1 MNKYKVGDKIVL
13 TVSDVN
19 EKAYYSYYV
28 FNNNDLILW
37 EPSTDKY
44 AEPLS
49 TYTEPLE
56 SKIRRQAAE
65 ITRLLKKNKKLKEES
80 RKLLKTSLSRMTEI
94 TRLLAKNKEL
104 KEDFEKSKIVNLN
117 AGRLAGQSEA
127 WELVRKIFDME
138 TNDIEDIF
146 ITEDAWNLGTVLN
159 NYTYQEAAAKVAEWE
174 KAKEEIKVGDVVSRE
189 GLYGV
194 VKSVSDDWL
203 NGITASGISFQWLK
217 RKCTKTGRHIDID
230 SFLKQIRGEEK

>member
-56 SKIRRQAAE
+56 RKNENKQKQIEKLVDKLHRQA
-65 ITRLLKKNKKLKEES
+65 
-80 RKLLKTSLSRMTEI
+80 TEI
-94 TRLLAKNKEL
+94 TRLLAENKEL
-104 KEDFEKSKIVNLN
+104 KEDKAVLN
-117 AGRLAGQSEA
+117 A
-127 WELVRKIFDME
+127 KI
-138 TNDIEDIF
+138 
-146 ITEDAWNLGTVLN
+146 DAYKLYGD
-159 NYTYQEAAAKVAEWE
+159 QHE
-174 KAKEEIKVGDVVSRE
+174 KAKDEIKVGDVYMSRVGNYFVIYDIDHE
-189 GLYGV
+189 KGIAKILW
-194 VKSVSDDWL
+194 SDLSNSARELED
-203 NGITASGISFQWLK
+203 IKEYYI
-217 RKCTKTGRHIDID
+217 KTGRHIDID
-230 SFLKQIRGEEK
+230 SFLKQIGGESDEK

>member
-1 MNKYKVGDKIVL
+1 MSKYKTGDKIVL
-13 TVSDVN
+13 TVTGMT
-19 EKAYYSYYV
+19 ERGGYQYYELNDN
-28 FNNNDLILW
+28 FNLW
-37 EPSTDKY
+37 EQSTDKY

-49 TYTEPLE
+49 AYIEPLE
-56 SKIRRQAAE
+56 RKNENKQKQIEELVDKLHRQAAE
-65 ITRLLKKNKKLKEES
+65 ITRLLAE
-80 RKLLKTSLSRMTEI
+80 
-94 TRLLAKNKEL
+94 NKEL
-104 KEDFEKSKIVNLN
+104 KEDFEKSKRVNLN
-117 AGRLAGQSEA
+117 MGRVVGQNEA
-127 WELVRKIFDME
+127 WKLARKIFDME

-146 ITEDAWNLGTVLN
+146 IKEDAWNLGTVLN

-189 GLYGV
+189 GVYGV

-230 SFLKQIRGEEK
+230 GFLKQIGGNENEK